1 MHHAPAK
8 TSPSLVA
15 RGPVP
20 REAPARRWYYGAAPG
35 QQPLRAALLVSSLL
49 LLALVGC
56 SQEMDEQ
63 PRLEVY
69 ETSEFF
75 EDGLAMRPPVEGTV
89 PRGGLR
95 LDVHFFEGKV
105 GGQLATSWPDDITID
120 RAFVER
126 GRERYDAFCSMC
138 HGLAGYGDGTVV
150 ARGFPAPPSYHIDRL
165 REVPHGHIYDVITN
179 GLGRMPRLSDR
190 ITPRDRWAIVAYLRA
205 MQIGQ
210 HVEVDDRLRAEVE
223 RATAVEKSPGDGKGR
238 PHE

>member
-1 MHHAPAK
+1 MYHAPAK
-8 TSPSLVA
+8 TSVSLVA
-15 RGPVP
+15 RGLVP
-20 REAPARRWYYGAAPG
+20 REAPARRRYSGAESG
-35 QQPLRAALLVSSLL
+35 HQPLRAALLLSGLL
-49 LLALVGC
+49 FLAAAGC
-56 SQEMDEQ
+56 SQKMDDQ
-63 PRLEVY
+63 PKLEVY

-75 EDGLAMRPPVEGTV
+75 QDGLAMRPPVEGTV

-95 LDVHFFEGKV
+95 LDVHFLEGKV
-105 GGQLATSWPDDITID
+105 GGQLATSWPDDVTID

-205 MQIGQ
+205 LQIGQ
-210 HVEVDDRLRAEVE
+210 HAEVDDRLRAEVE
-223 RATAVEKSPGDGKGR
+223 QATAEKMKPASQEGSGHD
-238 PHE
+238 